1 MLSAQDIQR
10 IIPHR
15 FPFLLVDRV
24 LEMEPGRRIVA
35 QKNVT
40 ANEWFFQGHFPDFPI
55 MPGVLIVE
63 ALAQAGAVLAL
74 SEEDSQGKVPLFVG
88 IDDWRFRA
96 QVGPG
101 DVLRLEVELTSRRG
115 PIGKGRARALVGDS
129 VAAEGELMFALAPS
143 PMATGAGG

>member
-1 MLSAQDIQR
+1 MLSAQQIQQ

-15 FPFLLVDRV
+15 PPFLLVDRV

-40 ANEWFFQGHFPDFPI
+40 TNEWFFQGHFPGFPV

-63 ALAQAGAVLAL
+63 ALAQTGAVLLL
-74 SEEDSQGKVPLFVG
+74 SEDDSKGKIPLFAG
-88 IDDWRFRA
+88 IDGCRFRA

-115 PIGKGRARALVGDS
+115 PVGKGRARAWVGDKL
-129 VAAEGELMFALAPS
+129 AAEGELVFALAPT
-143 PMATGAGG
+143 PDGGQG

>member
-1 MLSAQDIQR
+1 MLSAQQIQQ
-10 IIPHR
+10 ILPHR

-24 LEMEPGRRIVA
+24 LEMDAGRRIVA

-40 ANEWFFQGHFPDFPI
+40 TNEWFFQGHFPSSPV

-63 ALAQAGAVLAL
+63 AMAQAGAVLLL
-74 SEEDSQGKVPLFVG
+74 SGEDGKGKIPLFAG
-88 IDDWRFRA
+88 INDCRFRA

-115 PIGKGRARALVGDS
+115 PIGKGQARAFVGDKLAAQAELVFAV
-129 VAAEGELMFALAPS
+129 VAAPD
-143 PMATGAGG
+143 GGQG

>member
-1 MLSAQDIQR
+1 MLSAQQIQQ

-15 FPFLLVDRV
+15 PPFLLVDRV

-40 ANEWFFQGHFPDFPI
+40 TNEWFFQGHFPGFPV

-63 ALAQAGAVLAL
+63 ALAQTGAVLLL
-74 SEEDSQGKVPLFVG
+74 SEEDSKGKIPLFAG
-88 IDDWRFRA
+88 IDGCRFRA

-115 PIGKGRARALVGDS
+115 PVGKGRARAWVGDKL
-129 VAAEGELMFALAPS
+129 VAEGELVFALAPT
-143 PMATGAGG
+143 PDGGQG